1 MTNGTDADR
10 APPRQAKVM
19 RSNLPVDLIAC
30 NTAPVAEV
38 VTRQHVSPSRAL
50 NYPQVYDCRTTPRS
64 RRRSAGPDDEGV
76 NRDKCMTSLAGV
88 GVSGLVCGGVSRIL
102 IADDDPIVRDV
113 VRRYLERDG
122 HEVSIAHDGNEALQ
136 LLGTERIDAAVL
148 DVMMPGP
155 DGMTLCRSMR
165 RGDRYAVPVILLT
178 ALGEE
183 DDRIAGLEAG
193 ADDYVTKPFSPRE
206 LALRVR
212 SVLRRAPSTAELPSE
227 LSAGSLRVLTAARAV
242 TVDGRAVSLTSREFD
257 LLTFLLTHTDTVY
270 SREEL
275 LKLVW
280 QWDFGDLSTV
290 TVHIKRLRSKL
301 VDAHRVQTV
310 WGRGYL
316 WRDEQTS
323 DADQ

>member
-1 MTNGTDADR
+1 M
-10 APPRQAKVM
+10 
-19 RSNLPVDLIAC
+19 
-30 NTAPVAEV
+30 
-38 VTRQHVSPSRAL
+38 
-50 NYPQVYDCRTTPRS
+50 
-64 RRRSAGPDDEGV
+64 
-76 NRDKCMTSLAGV
+76 
-88 GVSGLVCGGVSRIL
+88 SRIL
-102 IADDDPIVRDV
+102 IADDDPVIVDV

-122 HEVSIAHDGNEALQ
+122 HDVSIARDGDEALQ
-136 LLGTERIDAAVL
+136 LLGTERLDLAVL

-165 RGDRYAVPVILLT
+165 RGDGYAVPVILLT

-212 SVLRRAPSTAELPSE
+212 SVLRRAPSTADELPLE
-227 LSAGSLRVLTAARAV
+227 LSDGSLRLMTAARLV
-242 TVDGRAVSLTSREFD
+242 TVGDRPVSLTSREFD

-280 QWDFGDLSTV
+280 RWDFGDLSTV

-301 VDAHRVQTV
+301 GDAHRVQTI

-316 WRDEQTS
+316 WRTGGISGAGD
-323 DADQ
+323 